1 MTTKEKLE
9 AGFTILAI
17 LAIWPV
23 ILGWENPVYQV
34 ILGVFLVV
42 FIVLVVQKFRRI
54 RAMHAES
61 RVEAKKRR
69 PQSGNTDDT
78 FGG

>member
-17 LAIWPV
+17 LALWPF

-34 ILGVFLVV
+34 VLGVILVV
-42 FIVLVVQKFRRI
+42 FIVLVAQKFRRI
-54 RAMHAES
+54 RSIYNATK
-61 RVEAKKRR
+61 VEAKKRR
-69 PQSGNTDDT
+69 PPSEEKDDP
-78 FGG
+78 FG

>member
-17 LAIWPV
+17 LALWPV

-34 ILGVFLVV
+34 VLGVILVV
-42 FIVLVVQKFRRI
+42 FIALVTQKFRRM
-54 RAMHAES
+54 RAIYNAT

-69 PQSGNTDDT
+69 PPAGKADDP
-78 FGG
+78 FG

>member
-17 LAIWPV
+17 LALWPV

-34 ILGVFLVV
+34 VLGVILVV
-42 FIVLVVQKFRRI
+42 FIVLVTQKFRRM
-54 RAMHAES
+54 RAIYNAT

-69 PQSGNTDDT
+69 PPAGKADDP
-78 FGG
+78 FG

>member
-17 LAIWPV
+17 LALWPV

-34 ILGVFLVV
+34 VLGVILVV
-42 FIVLVVQKFRRI
+42 FIVLVTQKFRRM
-54 RAMHAES
+54 RAIYNAT

-69 PQSGNTDDT
+69 PPDGKADDP
-78 FGG
+78 FG

>member
-17 LAIWPV
+17 LALWPV
-23 ILGWENPVYQV
+23 ILGWENPLYQV
-34 ILGVFLVV
+34 ALGVILVV
-42 FIVLVVQKFRRI
+42 FIVLVAQKFRRI
-54 RAMHAES
+54 RSIYNAT

-69 PQSGNTDDT
+69 PPAGGRDEP
-78 FGG
+78 FG

>member
-17 LAIWPV
+17 LALWPV

-34 ILGVFLVV
+34 VLGVILVV
-42 FIVLVVQKFRRI
+42 FIVLVTQKFRRM
-54 RAMHAES
+54 RAIYNAT
-61 RVEAKKRR
+61 RVEAKKRG
-69 PQSGNTDDT
+69 PPAGKADDP
-78 FGG
+78 FG

>member
-1 MTTKEKLE
+1 MTTKEKFE

-17 LAIWPV
+17 LALWPV

-54 RAMHAES
+54 RAMYNES
-61 RVEAKKRR
+61 RVDAKKRT
-69 PQSGNTDDT
+69 PQAGNTDDP
-78 FGG
+78 FRR

>member
-1 MTTKEKLE
+1 MTTKEKFE

-17 LAIWPV
+17 LALWPV

-54 RAMHAES
+54 RAMYNES
-61 RVEAKKRR
+61 RVDAKKRT
-69 PQSGNTDDT
+69 PQAGNTDHP
-78 FGG
+78 FRR

>member
-17 LAIWPV
+17 LALWPV

-34 ILGVFLVV
+34 VLGVILVV
-42 FIVLVVQKFRRI
+42 FIVLVAQKFRRI
-54 RAMHAES
+54 RSIYNATK
-61 RVEAKKRR
+61 VEAKKRR
-69 PQSGNTDDT
+69 PPSEERDDPY
-78 FGG
+78 G

>member
-17 LAIWPV
+17 LALWPV

-34 ILGVFLVV
+34 VLGVILVV

-54 RAMHAES
+54 RTIYNAS
-61 RVEAKKRR
+61 KVEARKRR
-69 PQSGNTDDT
+69 PTAGKSDDP
-78 FGG
+78 FG

>member
-1 MTTKEKLE
+1 MTTREKLE

-17 LAIWPV
+17 LALWPV
-23 ILGWENPVYQV
+23 ILGWENPIYHV

-42 FIVLVVQKFRRI
+42 FIVLVFQKFRRI
-54 RAMHAES
+54 RAMYNES

-69 PQSGNTDDT
+69 SPAGNPEDP
-78 FGG
+78 FG